1 MAHRIFKYDKQQG
14 VKQAWHGLTEVK
26 DQLTL
31 TNNWLAQWDVVPEVL
46 SRRVLT
52 PGNIPAYEDTKWRVL
67 GCPDAPDLEIGA
79 AYNSETFRPIT
90 NAEFLGLVRDSIAG
104 TDHKIV
110 SVGSVRNRGRVFLS
124 LELAGK
130 EKFTAA
136 GREFSAYLNF
146 GNGHDKSSVL
156 WANTSNTCTVC
167 DNTFSCNLFAV
178 ENARKETS
186 ADIAIRQRHTTKA
199 VFRFPAIANLIDKA
213 VGVQAEFAKAFD
225 ALATVPITL
234 HDARRVFA
242 GHVGRDITPAAVEGG
257 LSTRGVQK
265 VNRLSDLFLGGK
277 GNSGEN
283 LADAVSA
290 VTDYYTHESVR
301 GDDKARQFASS
312 EYETGAALKREFF
325 NTARDPQKLDVVR
338 AHGEALLTATA

>member
-1 MAHRIFKYDKQQG
+1 MAHRIYKYDKQQG
-14 VKQAWHGLTEVK
+14 IEQAWHGLTEVR

-31 TNNWLAQWDVVPEVL
+31 TDNWLAQWDVVPEVL

-67 GCPDAPDLEIGA
+67 GCSDVPELEIGA
-79 AYNSETFRPIT
+79 VYNSETFRPIT
-90 NAEFLGLVRDSIAG
+90 NAEFLKLVSDSIAG
-104 TDHKIV
+104 TGHKIV

-124 LELAGK
+124 LELKGK

-178 ENARKETS
+178 ENARKDQ
-186 ADIAIRQRHTTKA
+186 ADFAIRQRHTINA
-199 VFRFPAIANLIDKA
+199 AFRFPAIAALIDKA
-213 VGVQAEFAKAFD
+213 IGVQAEFALAFD
-225 ALATVPITL
+225 TLASVQVTTVT
-234 HDARRVFA
+234 AREIFA
-242 GHVGRDITPAAVEGG
+242 GHIGRDIAPAAIENG
-257 LSTRGVQK
+257 LTVRGLQK
-265 VNRLSDLFLGGK
+265 VNRLTELFQTGA
-277 GNSGEN
+277 GNRGEN

-301 GDDKARQFASS
+301 GGNKARQFASS
-312 EYETGAALKREFF
+312 EYETGSQEKRDFF
-325 NTARDPQKLDVVR
+325 KTVTTHPAGAWSLQQR
-338 AHGEALLTATA
+338 GEVLLLATS